1 MIGVAYPMNSVGVLP
16 LEYLDNT
23 EEYKANAIFKN
34 AQGLLNQFLVKANR
48 KGETELLFQ
57 PFKPL
62 LDYKQRVET
71 IGNDIQKGKFKMAE
85 EQSLKLMELLLEG
98 LRYYQT

>member
-1 MIGVAYPMNSVGVLP
+1 MNSVGALP

-23 EEYKANAIFKN
+23 EEYKAKAVYKN
-34 AQGLLNQFLVKANR
+34 AEGLLNQFLVKANR

-57 PFKPL
+57 PFQPL
-62 LDYKQRVET
+62 LNYKERLQT
-71 IGNDIQKGKFKMAE
+71 IENDIKKGNFKMAE
-85 EQSLKLMELLLEG
+85 EQSLKFMQLLLEG